1 LDSIPR
7 VHHGEI
13 SHLSFRH
20 QCKDGLYRDAAHA
33 NGAPVAV
40 DEFDSAGYC
49 KAHAADYTPGRAGC
63 AYNGVMTGIA
73 ERIDHTLLKIDRG
86 TSLDTF
92 REGAR
97 FVLEHRL
104 RAFVVPPSVVRTL
117 ASEFPSL
124 SLATVVSYPL
134 GCDLLPVK
142 LAQLRAAAADGAA
155 EVDAVLNLLGLLAVD
170 GSVSEE
176 TSALCRE
183 AKQLGIGLKLII
195 ETPIL
200 TPELITRA
208 CALLQPLDFLAIK
221 TSTGYGREPTKLED
235 VRLIKQLVGDAHLVK
250 ASGGIGTREEA
261 EGFIAAGADILG
273 TSSTT
278 AILSGTASTGETA

>member
-1 LDSIPR
+1 
-7 VHHGEI
+7 
-13 SHLSFRH
+13 
-20 QCKDGLYRDAAHA
+20 
-33 NGAPVAV
+33 
-40 DEFDSAGYC
+40 
-49 KAHAADYTPGRAGC
+49 
-63 AYNGVMTGIA
+63 MTGIA
-73 ERIDHTLLKIDRG
+73 ERIDHTLLKIERG
-86 TSLDTF
+86 TSLDGF
-92 REGAR
+92 RESAR
-97 FVLEHRL
+97 FVLEHGL

-124 SLATVVSYPL
+124 SLATVASYPL

-142 LAQLRAAAADGAA
+142 LAQLRAAAVDGAA

-176 TSALCRE
+176 ASALCSE

-200 TPELITRA
+200 IPELITRA
-208 CALLQPLDFLAIK
+208 CALLQPLDFLAVK

-235 VRLIKQLVGDAHLVK
+235 VRLIKRLVGDAHLVK
-250 ASGGIGTREEA
+250 ASGGIGTREQA
-261 EGFIAAGADILG
+261 ESFIAAGADILG
-273 TSSTT
+273 ASSTA